1 MRNRASRSLVV
12 GLILSLPPLMLLVTP
27 ASAAAPI
34 VQPATLTPWSMVVLV
49 DGLIIVGLNMAWRE
63 RERLLRTTVPRA
75 ILQDTPFSAMATNPI
90 PSRPIAPAWRTEAL
104 VS

>member
-1 MRNRASRSLVV
+1 MRNRVSRSLVV
-12 GLILSLPPLMLLVTP
+12 GLILSLLPLMLLVTP
-27 ASAAAPI
+27 TTAASSI
-34 VQPATLTPWSMVVLV
+34 VQPVTLTPWSMVALV

-63 RERLLRTTVPRA
+63 RERLLRTTAPRA
-75 ILQDTPFSAMATNPI
+75 ISQDAITSV